1 MNYSNKL
8 QEKHRYEAIAETLH
22 TVLYVYCVD
31 LLMESPTKFAFLLYD
46 FFYDLL
52 WFFKDSTK
60 INKKEQIHTQ
70 NRLRGLFDRF

>member
-46 FFYDLL
+46 FFMIYYDFL
-52 WFFKDSTK
+52 K
-60 INKKEQIHTQ
+60 IQQK
-70 NRLRGLFDRF
+70 